1 MNACR
6 FVLVVDDDPAMQ
18 KVLSLGIKRMG
29 HDVAVARN
37 GREAID
43 MLGPGGIDPHCV
55 LLDIRMPEMT
65 GREALPRIR
74 KLRPL
79 VPVIMLT
86 AFNDLNN
93 GVECMKDGAFDYLV
107 KPVRLD
113 ALSQAIS
120 RAFER
125 RDLNSEYEEESRRS
139 REHSDELERES
150 ELTRLELEEAY
161 LRLRKSNMET
171 VLALVETIEAKDLYT
186 QGHCVRVRTLCKA
199 MAKAMKMEQAAMEA
213 LEYAALLHD
222 IGKIGI
228 PERVLNKPG
237 RLDEAEME
245 MIKSHPATGAQI
257 LSKVAFFKPCVEAV
271 RQHHERWDGKGYPE
285 GRIGPQ
291 IDQLARIIAV
301 ADSFDA
307 MVVSRPYR
315 AAYSITKAME
325 EIKGGAGTQYAPEV
339 VQVFLESVPRAGYRD
354 V

>member
-1 MNACR
+1 MIDPR

-29 HDVAVARN
+29 HTVAVARN
-37 GREAID
+37 GREALD
-43 MLGPGGIDPHCV
+43 LLGDGGIDPHCV
-55 LLDIRMPEMT
+55 LLDIRMPVMT

-86 AFNDLNN
+86 AFNDLSN

-113 ALSQAIS
+113 ALSEVMS

-125 RDLNSEYEEESRRS
+125 RDLDMEHEAAARHA

-150 ELTRLELEEAY
+150 ALKRIELEEAY

-171 VLALVETIEAKDLYT
+171 VMALVETIEAKDLYT
-186 QGHCVRVRTLCKA
+186 QGHCMRVRTLCMA
-199 MAKAMKMEQAAMEA
+199 MARAMKMDAATMEA

-237 RLDEAEME
+237 RLDEAEMQL
-245 MIKSHPATGAQI
+245 IKSHPAMGAAI
-257 LSKVAFFKPCVEAV
+257 LSKVAFFMPCVEAV
-271 RQHHERWDGKGYPE
+271 RQHHERWDGRGYPD

-291 IDQLARIIAV
+291 IDRLARIIAV

-315 AAYSITKAME
+315 PACSITKAME
-325 EIKGGAGTQYAPEV
+325 EIGSGSGTQYAPEE

-354 V
+354 L